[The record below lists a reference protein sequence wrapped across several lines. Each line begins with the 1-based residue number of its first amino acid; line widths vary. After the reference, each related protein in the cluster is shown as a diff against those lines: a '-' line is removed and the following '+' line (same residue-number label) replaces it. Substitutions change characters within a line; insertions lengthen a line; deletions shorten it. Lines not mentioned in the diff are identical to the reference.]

1 MCGGALVPML
11 SLGIPGDGTTA
22 IILGVLMVY
31 GVVPG
36 PDLLV
41 KQMDV
46 IAPMYM
52 ALLISAAILLPLS
65 LFLFGP
71 YYLKIVRINRLV
83 LYSSIALIAFLGV
96 FAATYSAFQMFVALV
111 IGVVMYFFKK
121 QGYPNVPFILAVILG
136 PLAEQYLRTTM
147 TISSGNPLIFIT
159 HFDSL
164 FFLLLTVAFVI
175 LLPRANRRAEAM
187 EKNKDEKVKQK

>member
-1 MCGGALVPML
+1 
-11 SLGIPGDGTTA
+11 
-22 IILGVLMVY
+22 MVY

-41 KQMDV
+41 KQMHV
-46 IAPMYM
+46 MAPMYM
-52 ALLISAAILLPLS
+52 ALLISAAVLLPLS

-71 YYLKIVRINRLV
+71 DYLKIVRINRLV
-83 LYSSIALIAFLGV
+83 LYSTIALIAFLGV
-96 FAATYSAFQMFVALV
+96 FAASYSAFQMIVALV

-121 QGYPNVPFILAVILG
+121 QGYPNVPFILRHPG

-159 HFDSL
+159 HLDSL

-175 LLPRANRRAEAM
+175 LLPRANKRAEAL
-187 EKNKDEKVKQK
+187 ERNNEEKVKQR